1 MIAVTY
7 PKDCI
12 IYDGKGWADS
22 NGGISEIEQVTGVAS
37 AEDCMQFNCYN
48 HPQCVAFT
56 YIASIQRCDL
66 KTEAQAVTL
75 NKYVNGIMSAK
86 SPKSCQ
92 SGRFHKQINLN

>member
-1 MIAVTY
+1 MIAETVE
-7 PKDCI
+7 DCI

-22 NGGISEIEQVTGVAS
+22 NGGTSTIQQVTGVAS

-56 YIASIQRCDL
+56 YIESIQRCDL

-75 NKYVNGIMSAK
+75 NDAPNGVMSAF
-86 SPKSCQ
+86 SPKFCQ
-92 SGRFHKQINLN
+92 SGRFHRQIILN

>member
-12 IYDGKGWADS
+12 IYDGKGWIDS
-22 NGGISEIEQVTGVAS
+22 NGGFSDIELVTGVAS

-56 YIASIQRCDL
+56 YIESIQRCDL

-75 NKYVNGIMSAK
+75 DEAPNGVMSAF
-86 SPKSCQ
+86 SPKSCFAL
-92 SGRFHKQINLN
+92 SNHFIRKL